1 MKNRNKMWAI
11 ALFGLL
17 VVVISSGIQTVSAG
31 PLGGGD
37 SFENATE
44 IVSGHS
50 AEAYLNE
57 NDADFFYI
65 MVNPGQT
72 LVVEGSIV
80 TDDWGKVC
88 HSIHDEDKSPLIDH
102 CFRGTFKS
110 DTMLWSPNSAKDSY
124 KCYLK
129 AKCTDGYYAEPGDRH
144 GCQYNINASLVDHYD
159 ANSGTD
165 AGDTFDTA
173 MNITQ
178 GSYDG
183 FLAGSDGND
192 LKDVYKLAL
201 DSGEKINV
209 KLTPSDNVKLNLKI
223 YNEDRAEEN
232 FTQSPDKGVV
242 TRTSW
247 TAPSAQEAYVF
258 IEWDGNS
265 PSGTYDMDLSVEAP
279 GEHGLSITA
288 FETPSTVAQGDYL
301 KMDVNIT
308 KTASFEDWYTVVVS
322 GVNENGYPLAGT
334 SLVKLACDFV
344 TVPVWIGIPPEAET
358 GEYNLYADVYTADG
372 ASVAYIG
379 PEVVNVTA

>member
-1 MKNRNKMWAI
+1 MNNKRNMWAI
-11 ALFGLL
+11 ALFGLF
-17 VVVISSGIQTVSAG
+17 VVVMSSGIPTVSAG

-44 IVSGHS
+44 IILGYS
-50 AEAYLNE
+50 AEAWL
-57 NDADFFYI
+57 DPGDVDFFYI

-80 TDDWGKVC
+80 SNKMREVC
-88 HSIHDEDKSPLIDH
+88 HSIHDEDKSPLIAH
-102 CFRGTFKS
+102 CFKGPFKS
-110 DTMLWSPNSAKDSY
+110 DTMRWSPNSAKDSY

-129 AKCTDGYYAEPGDRH
+129 VKCAAAW
-144 GCQYNINASLVDHYD
+144 YNLNVSLVDHYD

-183 FLAGSDGND
+183 FLAGSCGND
-192 LKDVYKLAL
+192 HKDIYKLAL
-201 DSGEKINV
+201 ESGEKINV

-232 FTQSPDKGVV
+232 SIRSPDKGVI
-242 TRTSW
+242 TRSSW
-247 TAPSAQEAYVF
+247 TAPSAQEAYVL
-258 IEWDGNS
+258 IERTGEY
-265 PSGTYDMDLSVEAP
+265 PSGTYHMDISVEPP

-301 KMDVNIT
+301 KMNVNIT

-372 ASVAYIG
+372 ASIAYIG

>member
-17 VVVISSGIQTVSAG
+17 VVVMSSSIQTVSAG

-37 SFENATE
+37 SFETAPE

-50 AEAYLNE
+50 AEAYLSQYDE
-57 NDADFFYI
+57 DFFYV

-80 TDDWGKVC
+80 TDDWGKMC
-88 HSIHDEDKSPLIDH
+88 QSIYDEDKSPLQDH
-102 CFRGTFKS
+102 CFEGTFKS
-110 DTMLWSPNSAKDSY
+110 DTMIWSPNSAKDSY

-129 AKCTDGYYAEPGDRH
+129 AKCVWGHPTLGGGG
-144 GCQYNINASLVDHYD
+144 GCQYNINVSLVDHYD

-183 FLAGSDGND
+183 FLAGGDGGND
-192 LKDVYKLAL
+192 YKDLYKLAL
-201 DSGEKINV
+201 ESGEKINV
-209 KLTPSDNVKLNLKI
+209 KLIPSHNVKLNLKI
-223 YNEDRAEEN
+223 YNEDRAEEKSI
-232 FTQSPDKGVV
+232 QSPDKGVIS
-242 TRTSW
+242 RASW
-247 TAPSAQEAYVF
+247 TAPSAQEAYVI
-258 IEWDGNS
+258 IEWDGKS
-265 PSGTYDMDLSVEAP
+265 SSGTYLMDISVEAP

-301 KMDVNIT
+301 KMNVNIT
-308 KTASFEDWYTVVVS
+308 KTASFEAWYTVVVS
-322 GVNENGYPLAGT
+322 GVNNDGYPLAGT

-358 GEYNLYADVYTADG
+358 GEYNLYADVYSADG
-372 ASVAYIG
+372 ASIAYIG

>member
-1 MKNRNKMWAI
+1 MWAI

-17 VVVISSGIQTVSAG
+17 VLVISSGIQTVSAG
-31 PLGGGD
+31 PLGGGY
-37 SFENATE
+37 SFEYAPE
-44 IVSGHS
+44 IHSGYS
-50 AEAYLNE
+50 TEAYLSE
-57 NDADFFYI
+57 NDEDFFYI

-80 TDDWGKVC
+80 TDDKGKVC
-88 HSIHDEDKSPLIDH
+88 HSIHDEDKSPLFDH
-102 CFRGTFKS
+102 CFEGTFKS

-124 KCYLK
+124 KRYIK
-129 AKCTDGYYAEPGDRH
+129 AKCVAMYVGNPD
-144 GCQYNINASLVDHYD
+144 CQYNLNVSLVDHYD

-165 AGDTFDTA
+165 AGDTFDSA
-173 MNITQ
+173 MNITR

-183 FLAGSDGND
+183 FLAGGDGGND
-192 LKDVYKLAL
+192 YKDFYKLAL

-223 YNEDRAEEN
+223 YNEDRAEEKSI
-232 FTQSPDKGVV
+232 QSPDKGVIS
-242 TRTSW
+242 RTSW
-247 TAPSAQEAYVF
+247 TAPSAQEAYVI
-258 IEWDGNS
+258 IEWDGKS
-265 PSGTYDMDLSVEAP
+265 SSGTYLMDISVEAP

-308 KTASFEDWYTVVVS
+308 KTASFEDWYTIVVS

-358 GEYNLYADVYTADG
+358 GNYNLYADVYTADG
-372 ASVAYIG
+372 ASIAYMG

>member
-1 MKNRNKMWAI
+1 MKNKKNIWAI
-11 ALFGLL
+11 ALFGLF
-17 VVVISSGIQTVSAG
+17 VVVMSSGIQTVSAG

-44 IVSGHS
+44 IVSGYS
-50 AEAYLNE
+50 AEAYFNE
-57 NDADFFYI
+57 YDEDFFYI

-80 TDDWGKVC
+80 TDDWGKMC
-88 HSIHDEDKSPLIDH
+88 QSIYDEDKSPLNNH
-102 CFRGTFKS
+102 CFEGTFTS

-129 AKCTDGYYAEPGDRH
+129 AKCTQGAENQFVRGS
-144 GCQYNINASLVDHYD
+144 GCRYNIKASLVDHYD

-183 FLAGSDGND
+183 FLAGSNGND
-192 LKDVYKLAL
+192 HKDVYKLAL

-209 KLTPSDNVKLNLKI
+209 KLTPSDNVKLDIKI
-223 YNEDRAEEN
+223 YNEDRAEEKSI
-232 FTQSPDKGVV
+232 QSPDKGVV

-258 IEWDGNS
+258 IEWDGKS
-265 PSGTYDMDLSVEAP
+265 PSRTYHMDISVEAP

-308 KTASFEDWYTVVVS
+308 KTASFEDWYTVVVI

-372 ASVAYIG
+372 ASIAYIG